1 LDLLIIENVG
11 NLVCPAEFDL
21 GENDKVMMLSC
32 TEGHDKPGKYPLMF
46 RESRALILNKM
57 DLQPHT
63 NFDVDAALADA
74 RAINPTIE
82 VIKMSAWK
90 GEGLQAWFDWLLA
103 RIAATK
109 ALNGLTAPIRSPR
122 PAKRGEG

>member
-1 LDLLIIENVG
+1 VE
-11 NLVCPAEFDL
+11 
-21 GENDKVMMLSC
+21 
-32 TEGHDKPGKYPLMF
+32 
-46 RESRALILNKM
+46 
-57 DLQPHT
+57 
-63 NFDVDAALADA
+63 AALADA

-103 RIAATK
+103 RIAAIR
-109 ALNGLTAPIRSPR
+109 APNGLTAPIRSPL